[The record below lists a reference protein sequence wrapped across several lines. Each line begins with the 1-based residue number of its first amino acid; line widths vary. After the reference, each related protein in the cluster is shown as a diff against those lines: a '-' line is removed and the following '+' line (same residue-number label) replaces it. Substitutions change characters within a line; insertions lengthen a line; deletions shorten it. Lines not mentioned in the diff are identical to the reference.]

1 MEFARIRRD
10 SSPITLPEWNALVAS
25 NSSFEPL
32 PDRTVTNPFTGQ
44 KIAVV
49 GAGKAYYVI
58 NGKRVGNASLEDG
71 DILTTAIDV
80 DVCQQIARVL
90 NAAVFEDDRI

>member
-10 SSPITLPEWNALVAS
+10 RSPITLPEWNTIVTS
-25 NSSFEPL
+25 VSFFEPL
-32 PDRTVTNPFTGQ
+32 PDRTMTNPFTGQ

-58 NGKRVGNASLEDG
+58 DGKRVGNASLESG
-71 DILTTAIDV
+71 DILTTAVDV
-80 DVCQQIARVL
+80 DVCQQIARLL
-90 NAAVFEDDRI
+90 NAAVFEDDRS